1 MTTARTKLGSLG
13 ERHARSILEGQ
24 GYRFMDA
31 NWRAASGE
39 IDLVMIDGEFVVMIE
54 VKVRRGA
61 RAGRA
66 EEAISIAKGR
76 RLLATGE
83 WYIADH
89 PDLAEWPWRI
99 DLVAIT
105 IDDDGRVMRHQ
116 HIRDAVVTG

>member
-13 ERHARSILEGQ
+13 ERHARSILEGH
-24 GYRFMDA
+24 GFRFMDA
-31 NWRAASGE
+31 NWRAESGE
-39 IDLVMIDGEFVVMIE
+39 IDLVMIDGEFVVMVE
-54 VKVRRGA
+54 VKVRRRA

-89 PDLAEWPWRI
+89 PDLADLPWRI

-105 IDDDGRVMRHQ
+105 IDDDGRVMRHR